1 MNNNM
6 LNKIK
11 YPLMK
16 NNILKT
22 DIQKIINF
30 LKKNNVLTQKK
41 EVFKFEKK
49 WSKWLG
55 VKYSV
60 FVNSGSSANLLS
72 IQLLKLKYPK
82 GGEVIVPPLTWSSD
96 VSSLIHCG
104 FKPVFVDIDLET
116 LGMNN
121 DQIISKINKK
131 TRAVF
136 LSYIQGFNCLS
147 EKLLKYLKEKK
158 IYLIEDVCESHGAKY
173 KKKKLG
179 SFGWTSNFSFYYAH
193 HMSTIEG
200 GMICTNDK
208 KTYFDLLMLR
218 SHGMIREVKDNK
230 FQNFMKKKYSDLNSK
245 FIFYHPA
252 YNVRN
257 TEIGGVLGQSQIKRL
272 DSNIKKRNSN
282 LVYFLNNLDKNK
294 YFVKFNITGQSNY
307 ALNLVLKKKN
317 KKLMA
322 NVMKKL
328 DQNGIEYRLGSAGGG
343 NQLRQP
349 YLRNFYTKNYAKKF
363 KNTEHIHFYGLYIGN
378 YPELKKK
385 DLNFII
391 NLLNSVNI

>member
-1 MNNNM
+1 
-6 LNKIK
+6 
-11 YPLMK
+11 
-16 NNILKT
+16 
-22 DIQKIINF
+22 
-30 LKKNNVLTQKK
+30 
-41 EVFKFEKK
+41 
-49 WSKWLG
+49 
-55 VKYSV
+55 
-60 FVNSGSSANLLS
+60 
-72 IQLLKLKYPK
+72 
-82 GGEVIVPPLTWSSD
+82 
-96 VSSLIHCG
+96 
-104 FKPVFVDIDLET
+104 
-116 LGMNN
+116 
-121 DQIISKINKK
+121 
-131 TRAVF
+131 
-136 LSYIQGFNCLS
+136 
-147 EKLLKYLKEKK
+147 
-158 IYLIEDVCESHGAKY
+158 
-173 KKKKLG
+173 
-179 SFGWTSNFSFYYAH
+179 
-193 HMSTIEG
+193 
-200 GMICTNDK
+200 
-208 KTYFDLLMLR
+208 
-218 SHGMIREVKDNK
+218 
-230 FQNFMKKKYSDLNSK
+230 MKKKYSDLNSK

>member
-1 MNNNM
+1 MKS
-6 LNKIK
+6 KIK
-11 YPLMK
+11 YPLMRNNILKDDLNKVISHLKK
-16 NNILKT
+16 NNIL
-22 DIQKIINF
+22 
-30 LKKNNVLTQKK
+30 TQNK
-41 EVFKFEKK
+41 EVLKFEKI

-72 IQLLKLKYPK
+72 IQLLKIKYPK

-116 LGMNN
+116 LGMNT
-121 DQIISKINKK
+121 DKIISKINKN

-136 LSYIQGFNCLS
+136 ISYIQGFNCLS
-147 EKLLKYLKEKK
+147 DKLLKYLKKNK

-173 KKKKLG
+173 KNNKLG
-179 SFGWTSNFSFYYAH
+179 TFGWTSNFSFYYAH

-208 KTYFDLLMLR
+208 KAYYDLLMLR

-230 FQNFMKKKYSDLNSK
+230 FQNLMKKKYSDLNSK
-245 FIFYHPA
+245 FIFYHSA

-257 TEIGGVLGQSQIKRL
+257 TEIGAIIGQSQIKRL
-272 DSNIKKRNSN
+272 NRNINKRNAN
-282 LVYFLNNLDKNK
+282 LLYFLNKLDKKK
-294 YFVKFNITGQSNY
+294 YFVDFNTTGQSNY
-307 ALNLVLKKKN
+307 AFNLILKNPDKLFM
-317 KKLMA
+317 KKLM
-322 NVMKKL
+322 NNL
-328 DQNGIEYRLGSAGGG
+328 DKNGVEYRLGSAGGG

-349 YLRNFYTKNYAKKF
+349 YLKNLFSKTQAKKF
-363 KNTEHIHFYGLYIGN
+363 KNTEHIHFYALYIGN
-378 YPELKKK
+378 YPELTKNN
-385 DLNFII
+385 LNFII
-391 NLLNSVNI
+391 NLLNSVKK